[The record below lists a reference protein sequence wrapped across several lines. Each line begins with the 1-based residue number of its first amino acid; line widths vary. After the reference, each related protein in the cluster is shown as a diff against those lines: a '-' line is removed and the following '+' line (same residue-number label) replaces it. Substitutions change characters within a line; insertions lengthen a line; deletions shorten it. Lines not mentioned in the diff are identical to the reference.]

1 MKAADLTVEQLKEII
16 REVVEEALWE
26 QEHDPDRGLEMRP
39 EYEELIRQALE
50 NPGELIPL
58 EEVMARRRAAV

>member
-1 MKAADLTVEQLKEII
+1 MKVADLTVEQLKQII
-16 REVVEEALWE
+16 RDVVEEALWE

-50 NPGELIPL
+50 NPGELIPA
-58 EEVMARRRAAV
+58 EEVWRRVGRR